1 LCGPPLGPDV
11 AKTPAKIIDGHVHI
25 VPWHLALPHIAETLK
40 RTQPNFPELQKL
52 IDSPDAF
59 VKKLDDEGI
68 EKAAL
73 INYVAPEVMGF
84 PKSIN
89 EWIWKYTKDHR
100 DRLIPVGGIHPF
112 HVDQP
117 KKEVET
123 LLSKYELG
131 AIKLHPV
138 HSLFH
143 PNDYEIGGGALRILY
158 DQCERAGVPIIV
170 HTGTSI
176 FPKARNKFGD
186 PMDLDDVAVD
196 YPKLKIAIAHV
207 GRPLWTES
215 AQFLARRHKNVFLD
229 LSGIPPS
236 KLLEYVPQ
244 LERLADR
251 SYFGS
256 DWPGPM
262 IPSMRQNADEVAAL
276 ALPEAAKRAILY
288 DNALKFFRT

>member
-1 LCGPPLGPDV
+1 MPLGATVPDASQLPV
-11 AKTPAKIIDGHVHI
+11 MDGHVHI
-25 VPWHLALPHIAETLK
+25 VPWHLAAPHIVETLQ
-40 RTQPNFPELQKL
+40 RTQPNFPELQRL

-59 VKKLDDEGI
+59 VKELDAEGI

-84 PKSIN
+84 PKTIN
-89 EWIWKYTKDHR
+89 RWIADYTKPHR
-100 DRLIPVGGIHPF
+100 DRLIPVGGIHPG
-112 HVDQP
+112 HVEDP
-117 KKEVET
+117 KKEIED

-138 HSLFH
+138 HSLFY
-143 PNDYEIGGGALRILY
+143 PNDYEIGNGALRTLY
-158 DQCERAGVPIIV
+158 EMCESAGVPVVV

-186 PMDLDDVAVD
+186 PMALDDVAVD
-196 YPKLKIAIAHV
+196 FPRLKLAIAHV
-207 GRPLWTES
+207 GRPLWTEA
-215 AQFLARRHKNVFLD
+215 AQFLARRHKNIHLD

-262 IPSMRQNADEVAAL
+262 IPSMRENADAVAAL

-288 DNALKFFRT
+288 ENANKFFRQ

>member
-1 LCGPPLGPDV
+1 MPRL
-11 AKTPAKIIDGHVHI
+11 ATKIIDGHVHI
-25 VPWHLALPHIAETLK
+25 VPWHLAAPHIVETLK
-40 RTQPNFPELQKL
+40 RTQPNFRELQRL
-52 IDSPDAF
+52 IDSPKAF
-59 VKKLDDEGI
+59 VDKLDKEGI

-84 PKSIN
+84 PKGIN
-89 EWIWKYTKDHR
+89 EWVAKYTKPHR
-100 DRLIPVGGIHPF
+100 DRLIPVGGIHPG
-112 HVDQP
+112 HLDNP
-117 KKEVET
+117 KKEIEE

-138 HSLFH
+138 HSLFY
-143 PNDYEIGGGALRILY
+143 PNDYEIGAGALRILY
-158 DQCERAGVPIIV
+158 EQCERQGVPVIV

-186 PMDLDDVAVD
+186 PMALDDVAVD
-196 YPKLKIAIAHV
+196 YPKLKLAIAHV
-207 GRPLWTES
+207 GRPLWTEA

-262 IPSMRQNADEVAAL
+262 IPSMRENADAVAAL
-276 ALPEAAKRAILY
+276 QLPVEAKRAILY
-288 DNALKFFRT
+288 DNANKFFRPA

>member
-1 LCGPPLGPDV
+1 M
-11 AKTPAKIIDGHVHI
+11 AAATTKIIDGHVHI
-25 VPWHLALPHIAETLK
+25 VPWHLAAPHIVETLK
-40 RTQPNFPELQKL
+40 RTQPNFPELQRL
-52 IDSPDAF
+52 IDSPKAF
-59 VKKLDDEGI
+59 VEKLDKEGI

-89 EWIWKYTKDHR
+89 EWIANYTKPYR
-100 DRLIPVGGIHPF
+100 DRLIPVGGIHPG
-112 HVDQP
+112 HLDQP
-117 KKEVET
+117 KKEIEEV
-123 LLSKYELG
+123 LSKYELG

-143 PNDYEIGGGALRILY
+143 PNDYEMGGGALRILY
-158 DQCERAGVPIIV
+158 EHCERQGVPVIV

-176 FPKARNKFGD
+176 FPMARNKFGD
-186 PMDLDDVAVD
+186 PMALDDVAVD
-196 YPKLKIAIAHV
+196 YPKLKLAIAHV
-207 GRPLWTES
+207 GRPLWTEA

-262 IPSMRQNADEVAAL
+262 IPSMRENADAVAAL
-276 ALPEAAKRAILY
+276 ELPAEAKRAILY
-288 DNALKFFRT
+288 DNARRFFRM